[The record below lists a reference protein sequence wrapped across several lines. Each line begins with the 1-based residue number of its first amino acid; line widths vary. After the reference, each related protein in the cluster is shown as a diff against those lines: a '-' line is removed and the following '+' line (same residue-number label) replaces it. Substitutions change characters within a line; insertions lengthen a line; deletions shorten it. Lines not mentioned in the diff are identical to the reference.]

1 MPVLISRTCVLPG
14 GALKTFLWNEWRSR
28 MRSRS
33 GAGSQR
39 ASSGVLAAHL
49 RMVLI
54 DTFREPTALIGNVL
68 IPVVCFL
75 FFVLPNRSVVQ
86 SADAATEA
94 TLQLTSML
102 GFSTCLFGYSVSV
115 AQDRDTG
122 FGLYLRTLP
131 IGPVPR
137 FLSVA
142 AGALAVTVVG
152 VVLLWLLS
160 LATTAA
166 RPSPSLAAGL
176 AALIVTMVTWG
187 LFGATLGQVV
197 NVKTVITVAQLV
209 FLSLAFA
216 GGMLVS
222 PDYMPEALDSVSTY
236 LPSRASRDLVC
247 SLGSGQGASTTTV
260 VMSIVWALV
269 FGVSSV
275 LATRFSQR
283 R

>member
-1 MPVLISRTCVLPG
+1 MPTLSGTDSQ
-14 GALKTFLWNEWRSR
+14 GAPP
-28 MRSRS
+28 
-33 GAGSQR
+33 
-39 ASSGVLAAHL
+39 GVLAAHL
-49 RMVLI
+49 RIVLV

-68 IPVVCFL
+68 IPIVCFL
-75 FFVLPNRSVVQ
+75 FFVLPNRGVVE

-102 GFSTCLFGYSVSV
+102 GFSTCLFGYSMSV

-131 IGPVPR
+131 VGPLPR

-142 AGALAVTVVG
+142 AGTLAVTVVG
-152 VVLLWLLS
+152 VVLLWLLA
-160 LATTAA
+160 LVTTATSPA
-166 RPSPSLAAGL
+166 PSLAAGL
-176 AALIVTMVTWG
+176 AGLLITMVTWG
-187 LFGATLGQVV
+187 LFGAALGQVV

-247 SLGSGQGASTTTV
+247 SLGSGQEVSTTTV
-260 VMSIVWALV
+260 VMSIVWTLV
-269 FGVSSV
+269 FGVGSI